1 MTSLYKGVV
10 VMHMLLCTQVAYSIL
25 PMSVMHL
32 VSKYGHYEGAVT
44 SGLCGKL
51 MANREGQKRRDS
63 CLCHHP
69 DRVAVKRA
77 HCATLRCNV
86 PYTCFFC
93 SSDFAVSS
101 CLSYFPFFF
110 WLCALSSLSVP
121 RRPGV

>member
-77 HCATLRCNV
+77 HCATLWCNV
-86 PYTCFFC
+86 PQKCF
-93 SSDFAVSS
+93 SVNQILLSAAVFHIFNF
-101 CLSYFPFFF
+101 LG
-110 WLCALSSLSVP
+110 LCALSPLSIP
-121 RRPGV
+121 CRTGV